1 MRRLAP
7 VLCRTL
13 CAPGR
18 WLGLALLGLGPLPAA
33 NDWPGFRGPWGD
45 GQVAA
50 SGDARPAGL
59 PLTWSETENIVW
71 KTAIPERGWSTPAV
85 MGGKVWLTTATLD
98 GTAFYVLGI
107 EAATG
112 RVLVHDK
119 LFDCAAPEPLGN
131 KVNGYATPSPVLEA
145 GRVYV
150 HFGSYGTACLDAATG
165 RPIWRRDDLPCRHYR
180 GPASSPVLFEN
191 LLILSMDGADVQYLV
206 ALDKAT
212 GRTVWKTDRSVA
224 WNDGDSKIKMVQEGD
239 RRKAHSTPLLVT
251 EAGRPRMFSIGAK
264 AAYEYEPR
272 TGRELWRV
280 RYDAW
285 SAAPLPVYRQG
296 LVFMITGLGKTEL
309 LAVRADGTGD
319 VTDSHVAW
327 RSDSMVAKTS
337 SPVLVDDLLYFVAD
351 GGIVTCLE
359 TTTGQQVWRER
370 LPGNYAA
377 SPIHGDGRLYFCS
390 QEGKTTV
397 IKPGRT
403 WEVLATNTLET
414 GLMASPAV
422 AGKALYLRTKTHLYR
437 VEAADQTGHGGSR

>member
-1 MRRLAP
+1 
-7 VLCRTL
+7 
-13 CAPGR
+13 
-18 WLGLALLGLGPLPAA
+18 
-33 NDWPGFRGPWGD
+33 
-45 GQVAA
+45 
-50 SGDARPAGL
+50 
-59 PLTWSETENIVW
+59 
-71 KTAIPERGWSTPAV
+71 
-85 MGGKVWLTTATLD
+85 
-98 GTAFYVLGI
+98 
-107 EAATG
+107 
-112 RVLVHDK
+112 
-119 LFDCAAPEPLGN
+119 
-131 KVNGYATPSPVLEA
+131 
-145 GRVYV
+145 
-150 HFGSYGTACLDAATG
+150 
-165 RPIWRRDDLPCRHYR
+165 
-180 GPASSPVLFEN
+180 
-191 LLILSMDGADVQYLV
+191 VQYLV

-251 EAGRPRMFSIGAK
+251 VAGRPRMFSIGAK

-280 RYDAW
+280 QYDAW
-285 SAAPLPVYRQG
+285 SGAPLPVYRQG
-296 LVFMITGLGKTEL
+296 LVFVITGLGKTEL
-309 LAVRADGTGD
+309 LAVRADGSGD
-319 VTDSHVAW
+319 VTDTHVAW

-377 SPIHGDGRLYFCS
+377 SPIHADGRLYFCN

-403 WEVLATNTLET
+403 WEILATNTLET

-422 AGKALYLRTKTHLYR
+422 AGKALFLRTKTHLYR
-437 VEAADQTGHGGSR
+437 VEAADQKGRSAAR